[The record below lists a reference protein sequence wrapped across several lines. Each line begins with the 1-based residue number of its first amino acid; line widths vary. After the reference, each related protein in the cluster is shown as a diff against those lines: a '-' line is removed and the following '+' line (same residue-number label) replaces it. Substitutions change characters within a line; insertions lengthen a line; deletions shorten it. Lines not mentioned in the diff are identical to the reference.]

1 MSTAVGSPSDD
12 HRAAFR
18 ELVIS
23 HPVEAERVI
32 LGLGSLA
39 NRISHWV
46 VRHVPPG
53 SSAAT
58 RAPEFEALRS
68 FLLRGDEI
76 HANMAARSEHPTILG
91 DPGFRTVV
99 SVPKYAPA
107 ILKVES
113 NSADEEKCRRLL
125 VKIFQLYPGKLLTK
139 AQLKKLFPDL
149 GARPFE
155 RAFRNAVKETGAHA
169 WSAAGRPRKA
179 NQDAGNRI
187 ASLINR
193 DTVF

>member
-58 RAPEFEALRS
+58 RAPEFEALRT
-68 FLLRGDEI
+68 FLLRGTKST
-76 HANMAARSEHPTILG
+76 RTWPQLEHPRSWVI
-91 DPGFRTVV
+91 PGSALRP
-99 SVPKYAPA
+99 VPKYSPA

-113 NSADEEKCRRLL
+113 TSADE
-125 VKIFQLYPGKLLTK
+125 
-139 AQLKKLFPDL
+139 KKLSQ
-149 GARPFE
+149 R
-155 RAFRNAVKETGAHA
+155 A
-169 WSAAGRPRKA
+169 WSRSFARIRK
-179 NQDAGNRI
+179 
-187 ASLINR
+187 SS
-193 DTVF
+193 